1 MSSIFNKINA
11 NDKNKLLKELE
22 AEKLFFKKNTS
33 LLKKISL
40 NNLIGILEK
49 GSAQIIRTDYNG
61 NKIIIED
68 LQEES
73 IFGIKFSLL
82 NNDEYDIVTK
92 EDSEFIF
99 IDYDYIIKHNQ
110 KKSKYYQRFLTN
122 LLEIMTDMVYH
133 KNERINILTRKT
145 TREKLLEYFQ
155 KEAKK
160 SFSKQIRLPFNLTEL
175 AEYLSIDR
183 SAMMREIKRLKDD
196 KIIESNGNKIRFLN

>member
-22 AEKLFFKKNTS
+22 AEKLFYKKNTS

-92 EDSEFIF
+92 EDSEFVF
-99 IDYDYIIKHNQ
+99 VDYDYIIKHNQ